1 MIPDIAVLLKNS
13 CSNYEIIIVDD
24 NSTDGTDVL
33 VEKFYDKY
41 NINFISRNGPKSL
54 PLSIFE
60 GIEIAQHE
68 YVMWL
73 DADGSVD
80 INSIKK
86 LLEAQRKEKSTVF
99 IGSRFIKGG
108 GYKGQLK
115 EQRTLK
121 RP

>member
-1 MIPDIAVLLKNS
+1 MEKKDFSVSVILPTLNEEENLRFMIPDIAVLLKNS

-73 DADGSVD
+73 DADGSL
-80 INSIKK
+80 I
-86 LLEAQRKEKSTVF
+86 
-99 IGSRFIKGG
+99 
-108 GYKGQLK
+108 
-115 EQRTLK
+115 
-121 RP
+121 